1 MSKIKSSRE
10 DFIFDIINYTFLTIV
25 LLCVLYPLYFIIIA
39 SVSDPTLV
47 NNGKVFL
54 LPKGIN
60 FDGYIKVFE
69 YGMVWRGYANT
80 IFYTIVGTFFNI
92 MVTMMVAYP
101 LSRKV
106 FSGKKLLMIYLLIT
120 MYFNGGL
127 IPTYLV
133 VKSLGLYDNWMI
145 MIILGMVSIFNVI
158 IAKTFIQNS
167 IPEELFEAATI
178 DGCSHFQFFLQI
190 LFPLSKAIVAVLV
203 LYYGMDHWNDFMRA
217 LIYLSNEQYFPLQII
232 LKKILISSDMSSDL
246 FNANIE
252 DAVRRQNEAELMKYA
267 LIIVSTMP
275 VMILYPFLQK
285 YFVQGVMI
293 GSVKG

>member
-1 MSKIKSSRE
+1 MAKIKSSRE
-10 DFIFDIINYTFLTIV
+10 DFIFDIVNYTFLSLV

-47 NNGKVFL
+47 NNGQVFF

-60 FDGYIKVFE
+60 FDGYKRVFG
-69 YGMVWRGYANT
+69 YNMVWRGYANT
-80 IFYTIVGTFFNI
+80 IFYTVLGTFFNI
-92 MVTMMVAYP
+92 AVTMMLAYP
-101 LSRKV
+101 LSRKI
-106 FSGKKLLMIYLLIT
+106 FSGKTVLMVYLLIT

-133 VKSLGLYDNWMI
+133 VKSLGLYDNWTV
-145 MIILGMVSIFNVI
+145 MIILGIVNVFNVI

-167 IPEELFEAATI
+167 IPEELFEAAMI
-178 DGCSHFQFFLQI
+178 DGCSHFKFFLRI
-190 LFPLSKAIVAVLV
+190 VFPLSKAIVAVLV
-203 LYYGMDHWNDFMRA
+203 LYYGMEHWNDFMKA
-217 LIYLSNEQYFPLQII
+217 LIYLSNEQAFPLQIV
-232 LKKILISSDMSSDL
+232 LKKILIESDISSE
-246 FNANIE
+246 FINVE
-252 DAVRRQNEAELMKYA
+252 DAVKRQNESEMMKYA
-267 LIIVSTMP
+267 LIIVSTIP

>member
-1 MSKIKSSRE
+1 MAKIKSSKE
-10 DFIFDIINYTFLTIV
+10 DLVFDIINYTFLTLIFI
-25 LLCVLYPLYFIIIA
+25 CVLYPLYFIVIA

-47 NNGKVFL
+47 NNGRVIL

-60 FDGYIKVFE
+60 FDGYKKVFE
-69 YGMVWRGYANT
+69 YNLIWRGYANT
-80 IFYTIVGTFFNI
+80 IFYTVVATSFNI
-92 MVTMMVAYP
+92 IVTMMVAYP

-106 FSGKKLLMIYLLIT
+106 FSGKKVLMIYLMIT

-133 VKSLGLYDNWMI
+133 VKSLGLYDTWMV
-145 MIILGMVSIFNVI
+145 MLILGMVSIFNVI
-158 IAKTFIQNS
+158 IAKTFIQSS

-178 DGCSHFQFFLQI
+178 DGCSHIEFFI
-190 LFPLSKAIVAVLV
+190 RIVFPLSKAIVAVLV
-203 LYYGMDHWNDFMRA
+203 LYYGMEHWNDFMNA

-232 LKKILISSDMSSDL
+232 LRKILLASDL
-246 FNANIE
+246 SGEMFTAAAE
-252 DAVRRQNEAELMKYA
+252 DAVRRQNEVEMMKYA
-267 LIIVSTMP
+267 LIIVSTIP